1 MAGDPMTWK
10 YYHELGPDELADVMR
25 ATPIAF
31 WPLGLIEHHGWHLP
45 IGYDGI
51 KAERI
56 CVRIAEQTGG
66 LMLPTMWWGALGG
79 HGDFAWT
86 HYQPEEAAAAIV
98 STTTRQLIRYGFR
111 VIVLLGGHYPW
122 EGTLEQQIPP
132 IAQDHPG
139 TLILAGSERTICGDL
154 VEIVGEHAA
163 REETS
168 FGLHLFPELVRM
180 EALTAGRDESYWPGG
195 KDPQFDDA
203 FRQRFEGLR
212 LDPNDPLF
220 SQSFWEGADA
230 TTASA
235 GYGEVKIDL
244 VVNHLV
250 EQIQRHE
257 AAS

>member
-1 MAGDPMTWK
+1 
-10 YYHELGPDELADVMR
+10 
-25 ATPIAF
+25 
-31 WPLGLIEHHGWHLP
+31 
-45 IGYDGI
+45 
-51 KAERI
+51 
-56 CVRIAEQTGG
+56 
-66 LMLPTMWWGALGG
+66 
-79 HGDFAWT
+79 
-86 HYQPEEAAAAIV
+86 
-98 STTTRQLIRYGFR
+98 
-111 VIVLLGGHYPW
+111 
-122 EGTLEQQIPP
+122 
-132 IAQDHPG
+132 
-139 TLILAGSERTICGDL
+139 
-154 VEIVGEHAA
+154 
-163 REETS
+163 
-168 FGLHLFPELVRM
+168 M